1 MTATATVK
9 KNKKH
14 QKVKTPE
21 PVQTTKFKIW
31 CIKHNLTQRQIK
43 RDTKLS
49 IGTIQATW
57 SKGKA
62 NPSVIKLLSVIYGFD
77 EEKLKKLISEFDTI
91 D

>member
-1 MTATATVK
+1 MTATAIK
-9 KNKKH
+9 KKH
-14 QKVKTPE
+14 KATIPE
-21 PVQTTKFKIW
+21 PVKTTKFKIW

-57 SKGKA
+57 GKGKA
-62 NPSVIKLLSVIYGFD
+62 NPSVIKLISLTYGID
-77 EEKLKKLISEFDTI
+77 EDKLKKLITEFDTANPI